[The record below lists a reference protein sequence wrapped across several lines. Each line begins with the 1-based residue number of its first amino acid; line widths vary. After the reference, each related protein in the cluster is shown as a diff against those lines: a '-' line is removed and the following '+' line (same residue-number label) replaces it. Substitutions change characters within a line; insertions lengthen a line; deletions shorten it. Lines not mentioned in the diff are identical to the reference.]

1 MCGKRELVAGIA
13 TAGVVIVI
21 IGGAT
26 VIGGITATGGIT
38 TGGVVERDFGVI
50 DFVMIDQ
57 IVCAFVHEQLGH
69 GSNDQRQYHRG
80 WDDEEDIRQWG
91 NIVVFVD

>member
-1 MCGKRELVAGIA
+1 
-13 TAGVVIVI
+13 
-21 IGGAT
+21 
-26 VIGGITATGGIT
+26 
-38 TGGVVERDFGVI
+38 
-50 DFVMIDQ
+50 MIDQ